1 MRRSARAGSSSAA
14 DLRVR
19 LAGWMKVSLVALLTI
34 SLSGCIDG
42 GLTGLGSVADQADA
56 TPSTNLP
63 LVDPKLSS
71 AVKKFYTQK
80 VAWKT
85 CGTGTKTKCGK
96 ISVPLNWARPAA
108 GSIQLAVIYRKADAK
123 KPLGSLLFN
132 PGGPG
137 SSAYEWLV
145 GNPDSVGT
153 QSLRA
158 QYNIV
163 AIDPR
168 GVGMSEP
175 KVRCLSPRDTDDF
188 LYADQTEPLGS
199 AADLIAS
206 RNAANKFIDS
216 CVKNTGPGLQYIDT
230 VSAARDLDVV
240 RAVFADTRL
249 NYLGYSYGTFLGTIY
264 AALFPK
270 RVGRLVLDGAIDPR
284 LSDYEQSLAQL
295 KGFDSALKVYLA
307 NCLESSDCPFKSSGT
322 VAKAEQRIADWFRA
336 LEDKPLPTDS
346 GRKLTVWA
354 AQTGLIMA
362 LYSQDYWPYAS
373 DAFKDAFNADGTG
386 FLRLADLYNDR
397 NPDGSYASN
406 IMEANISINCL
417 DSRTP
422 WVEAEVAAQN
432 QKVIAASKVFGR
444 YWQNG
449 ALLCSMWPYPQAK
462 MPANLSA
469 PGSLPILVIGTT
481 NDPATPYPQAQAL
494 AKLLKSGVLVT
505 YNGEGHTAYTRS
517 NGCID
522 TTVDRYFLYGRV
534 PKSDPSC

>member
-1 MRRSARAGSSSAA
+1 MKLNSALAKIREKAA
-14 DLRVR
+14 ALTR
-19 LAGWMKVSLVALLTI
+19 LAVVGLLTVSLT
-34 SLSGCIDG
+34 GCLDA
-42 GLTGLGSVADQADA
+42 GLIGLRAPVDEAVA
-56 TPSTNLP
+56 TPSSALP
-63 LVDPKLSS
+63 VIDPKLS
-71 AVKKFYTQK
+71 KDLRKFYTQK
-80 VAWKT
+80 VSWKS
-85 CGTGTKTKCGK
+85 CGVSPKTQCGK
-96 ISVPLNWARPAA
+96 ITVPLNWAKPAA
-108 GSIQLAVIYRKADAK
+108 GSIQLAVIYRKAESK
-123 KPLGSLLFN
+123 KPLGSIVFN

-153 QSLRA
+153 QTLRA

-163 AIDPR
+163 AVDPR

-175 KVRCLSPRDTDDF
+175 KVRCLSPKETDAF

-199 AADLIAS
+199 AADLAAS
-206 RNAANKFIDS
+206 RAAARKFIEG
-216 CVKNTGPGLQYIDT
+216 CVKNTGPGLQFIDT

-240 RAVFADTRL
+240 RAVFADQRL

-264 AALFPK
+264 ASLFPK

-284 LSDYEQSLAQL
+284 LSDYDQSLAQL
-295 KGFDSALKVYLA
+295 KGFDSALKAYLA
-307 NCLESSDCPFKSSGT
+307 DCLEASDCPFKSSGT
-322 VAKAEQRIADWFRA
+322 VAKAEQRIADWFRS
-336 LEDKPLPTDS
+336 LEDRPLTTDS
-346 GRKLTVWA
+346 GRALTVWA

-373 DAFKDAFNADGTG
+373 DAFRDAFKGDGSG
-386 FLRLADLYNDR
+386 FIRLADLYNDR

-417 DSRTP
+417 DSRSP
-422 WVEAEVAAQN
+422 WVESEVSAQN
-432 QKVIAASKVFGR
+432 QRVVAASKVFGR

-449 ALLCSMWPYPQAK
+449 ALLCSLWPYPVVK
-462 MPANLSA
+462 MPSNLTA

-481 NDPATPYPQAQAL
+481 NDPATPYAQAQAL

-517 NGCID
+517 NSCVD
-522 TTVDRYFLYGRV
+522 NAVDRYFLFGRV
-534 PKSDPSC
+534 PKADPQC